1 MTKKYKPDK
10 YKIIEYINT
19 SFNIDKTSLLLIY
32 NVYDYLESKNEN
44 YFIYKVN
51 YSFSS
56 DEFII
61 SSFLN
66 DFIKIL
72 NNSDIDIS
80 IIELINNKVLTEV

>member
-10 YKIIEYINT
+10 YKIIEYINA
-19 SFNIDKTSLLLIY
+19 SFNIEKTSLLLIY
-32 NVYDYLESKNEN
+32 NIYDYLQSKNEN

-61 SSFLN
+61 PSFLN
-66 DFIKIL
+66 DFISIL

-80 IIELINNKVLTEV
+80 IIELINNRALLEV